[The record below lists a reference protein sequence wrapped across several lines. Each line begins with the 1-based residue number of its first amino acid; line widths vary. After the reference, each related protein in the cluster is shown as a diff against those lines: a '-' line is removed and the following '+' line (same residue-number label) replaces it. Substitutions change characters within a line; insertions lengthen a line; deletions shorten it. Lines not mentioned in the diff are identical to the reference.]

1 MDRVSVFIDGANFF
15 FMQKDG
21 LGWFADPKKL
31 LDFIEAKYGTISDAF
46 YYIGKDAPPDARQQ
60 GFLDALPEMGFSVVS
75 KQIKTIYDA
84 KTGTTKKKANL
95 DIEIVLDM
103 FNTIDSY
110 DIAVLVSGDGDFDR
124 ALQLLKARGKRFVK
138 GKLHLM
144 SHGYLNF
151 VLMSVL
157 PSLWHNKVSYAIINY
172 LEDKFIVT
180 GGEGCR
186 VGKLSGAKS
195 IPPRSFSKRTFK
207 NLFWICCGCRQ
218 DLCYAGGRSP
228 GSKQRDRRCCGL
240 H

>member
-124 ALQLLKARGKRFVK
+124 ALQLLKARGKRSIVISTTGFIAGELRATAGRHYIDLK
-138 GKLHLM
+138 D
-144 SHGYLNF
+144 
-151 VLMSVL
+151 
-157 PSLWHNKVSYAIINY
+157 
-172 LEDKFIVT
+172 LEADIEK
-180 GGEGCR
+180 
-186 VGKLSGAKS
+186 
-195 IPPRSFSKRTFK
+195 
-207 NLFWICCGCRQ
+207 
-218 DLCYAGGRSP
+218 
-228 GSKQRDRRCCGL
+228 
-240 H
+240 

>member
-103 FNTIDSY
+103 F
-110 DIAVLVSGDGDFDR
+110 
-124 ALQLLKARGKRFVK
+124 
-138 GKLHLM
+138 
-144 SHGYLNF
+144 
-151 VLMSVL
+151 
-157 PSLWHNKVSYAIINY
+157 
-172 LEDKFIVT
+172 
-180 GGEGCR
+180 
-186 VGKLSGAKS
+186 
-195 IPPRSFSKRTFK
+195 
-207 NLFWICCGCRQ
+207 
-218 DLCYAGGRSP
+218 
-228 GSKQRDRRCCGL
+228 
-240 H
+240 